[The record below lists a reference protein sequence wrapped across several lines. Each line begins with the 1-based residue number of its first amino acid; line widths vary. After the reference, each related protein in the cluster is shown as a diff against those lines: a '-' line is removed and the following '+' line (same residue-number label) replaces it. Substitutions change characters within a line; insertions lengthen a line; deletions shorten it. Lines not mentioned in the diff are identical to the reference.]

1 MEQEKPNDTPEDD
14 ADQVPAA
21 EVAEAAS
28 AEVNSDR
35 SSIEDLGMIM
45 NIPVTLSMEIGQT
58 RISIDELL
66 KLGKDSVV
74 ELQRMADEPMD
85 ILVNGTLIAHGEAV
99 VVDGRFGVR
108 LIDVI
113 NPQERLAKLN

>member
-1 MEQEKPNDTPEDD
+1 MAQENNTDTPEEV
-14 ADQVPAA
+14 ADQIPTADAANADDNGDRPAA
-21 EVAEAAS
+21 
-28 AEVNSDR
+28 D
-35 SSIEDLGMIM
+35 DLGMIM

>member
-14 ADQVPAA
+14 VDQVPAA
-21 EVAEAAS
+21 EAAN
-28 AEVNSDR
+28 ADVVSDR
-35 SSIEDLGMIM
+35 SSIDDLGMIM